1 MTVNCVGVVFKQK
14 SESVFNIRS
23 KFLQRQKCL
32 DETRILEKL
41 MIQII
46 YVFPLIMLKRQ
57 RDSRNYWST
66 INMNSLICLNMTK
79 MFFLDSNFTSHTFEI
94 YFKPH

>member
-23 KFLQRQKCL
+23 KFLQRQKIL

-46 YVFPLIMLKRQ
+46 YVFPLMMLKRQ
-57 RDSRNYWST
+57 RGSRNYWST

-79 MFFLDSNFTSHTFEI
+79 NILLTVDNHNSGSLI
-94 YFKPH
+94 YF